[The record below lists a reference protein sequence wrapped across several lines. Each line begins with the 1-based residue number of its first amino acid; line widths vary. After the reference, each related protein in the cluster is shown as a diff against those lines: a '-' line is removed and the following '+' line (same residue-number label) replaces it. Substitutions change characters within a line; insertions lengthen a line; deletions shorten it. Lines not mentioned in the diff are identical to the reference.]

1 MTFVI
6 PFDGSKLAETALV
19 RAREFSG
26 VLEEKSIVA
35 VTVIPN
41 ENAEYARD
49 HGWLRPD
56 EPFEME
62 SVVEQLHKQVMTLT
76 PSANFRHLTVDRY
89 APSGSIAS
97 EVRDFANNTDASMVF
112 IGSENAGH
120 MVTGIS
126 SVGSSVAT
134 EDSYDVVIIRNKAPS
149 KIAAVR
155 DSSPYKPPK
164 SDFYVS

>member
-6 PFDGSKLAETALV
+6 PFDGSTLAETALV

-35 VTVIPN
+35 VAAIPSG
-41 ENAEYARD
+41 NAEYARD
-49 HGWLRPD
+49 HGWLRSD

-62 SVVEQLHKQVMTLT
+62 SVVEKLHKQVIDLA
-76 PSANFRHLTVDRY
+76 PSAGFRHLTVDRY
-89 APSGSIAS
+89 APSGTIAS
-97 EVRDFANNTDASMVF
+97 EVRRFADKADASMVF

-134 EDSYDVVIIRNKAPS
+134 EDSYDVVIIRNKTPS
-149 KIAAVR
+149 KIAAIR
-155 DSSPYKPPK
+155 KSSPYKSPK
-164 SDFYVS
+164 SDFYV